1 MEFGNGTKKQR
12 SVQRGSDYLA
22 KMATAFSRSMGT
34 DVEES
39 EKVSEVKEKIK
50 SVQSKDFGDSNLK
63 LICSGKVMDDEK
75 TIKEYSISEKNFIV
89 VMSTVAKPE
98 KKEPKP
104 EPIKKP
110 ESTPAPETAA
120 SKTSTTTSIPS
131 NPVESSASAA
141 GTSDLLSGQSLASA
155 IQNLMEMGF
164 ERSQVEQA
172 LRMSFNNPDR
182 AAEYL
187 LSGNIPAEEPSQP
200 TAGTTEQQPS
210 ETQQTVGL
218 DPESLRSLSSDE
230 LVQLL
235 STIPQFQQLRAL
247 RGNSAALA
255 EFMQQLSVSY
265 PELINAIQEN
275 EGAFLDFVN
284 SDSDPSA
291 ETDAAPGGGR
301 HHVIRLTEEEKNA
314 VDRLKALGFP
324 EHEVIQAYFACD
336 KNEELAANLLFS
348 DNPDE

>member
-1 MEFGNGTKKQR
+1 MRLTFKTLKNTTF
-12 SVQRGSDYLA
+12 VL
-22 KMATAFSRSMGT
+22 

-50 SVQSKDFGDSNLK
+50 SVQSKDYGDSNLK

-75 TIKEYSISEKNFIV
+75 TIKEYSIGEKNFIV

-110 ESTPAPETAA
+110 EPTPAPDTAS
-120 SKTSTTTSIPS
+120 SKTSTATSAP
-131 NPVESSASAA
+131 NPVEPNASAT

-187 LSGNIPAEEPSQP
+187 LSGNVAAEEPSQP
-200 TAGTTEQQPS
+200 TTGTTEQQPS

-284 SDSDPSA
+284 SDPDPSA
-291 ETDAAPGGGR
+291 EPDAPSGGGR